1 VRDIV
6 WTRLDGFARGISPFA
21 LTLAFLMAA
30 TVPLRV
36 PDLSPI
42 LPSVGLIAV
51 YYWLVHRPDLMPVW
65 AVFLIG
71 LIQDL
76 LGGGPLG
83 VGPFVLLVLFAA
95 VTSLRRAFSG
105 AGFLLL
111 WLIFLPLA
119 AGAFT
124 LSWLF
129 GSLIVDQM
137 VAARPVFF
145 QYLTT
150 IAFYPCL
157 TWIFI
162 QAQRAFLK

>member
-1 VRDIV
+1 MSDTA
-6 WTRLDGFARGISPFA
+6 WTRLDGLARGLSPFA

-30 TVPLRV
+30 AVPLRI

-42 LPSVGLIAV
+42 LPAVGLIAV
-51 YYWLVHRPDLMPVW
+51 YYWIVHRPDLMPAW
-65 AVFLIG
+65 AVFLLG

-83 VGPFVLLVLFAA
+83 VGPFVLLVVYAA
-95 VTSLRRAFSG
+95 VASQRRVF
-105 AGFLLL
+105 AGGGFFLL

-119 AGAFT
+119 AGAFL

-129 GSLIVDQM
+129 GSLILDQ
-137 VAARPVFF
+137 AIPLRPVFF
-145 QYLTT
+145 QFLTT

-162 QAQRAFLK
+162 QAQRAFLR